1 MSGTA
6 PATTPYSATG
16 AASPRTGP
24 HPVTMTRRATAV
36 IGNVIGL
43 RVENLYLA
51 NNMIL
56 SGQKSSDSATPAT
69 KTAPARAT
77 PPSPP
82 PRALHDN
89 WDSVNKTVMYHGAND
104 TTLPAS
110 LYLTS
115 KPSWWGSMQW
125 PAIGPELR
133 RCTPPLRVPA
143 RETLGG
149 IIPGTRRA
157 VPRRPPL
164 PACPVACRD
173 FIASTKAKTPPRK
186 RRCLAIFGTLLESR
200 KRLLPSPA
208 PSLVQH
214 TVASKDPASNFT
226 LQM

>member
-77 PPSPP
+77 PPV
-82 PRALHDN
+82 A
-89 WDSVNKTVMYHGAND
+89 A
-104 TTLPAS
+104 TTRSARQLGQRQQDCHVS
-110 LYLTS
+110 RS
-115 KPSWWGSMQW
+115 QRHHPSC
-125 PAIGPELR
+125 EL
-133 RCTPPLRVPA
+133 VPDQQAELVGEHAVA
-143 RETLGG
+143 RN
-149 IIPGTRRA
+149 R
-157 VPRRPPL
+157 
-164 PACPVACRD
+164 
-173 FIASTKAKTPPRK
+173 S
-186 RRCLAIFGTLLESR
+186 
-200 KRLLPSPA
+200 
-208 PSLVQH
+208 
-214 TVASKDPASNFT
+214 
-226 LQM
+226 